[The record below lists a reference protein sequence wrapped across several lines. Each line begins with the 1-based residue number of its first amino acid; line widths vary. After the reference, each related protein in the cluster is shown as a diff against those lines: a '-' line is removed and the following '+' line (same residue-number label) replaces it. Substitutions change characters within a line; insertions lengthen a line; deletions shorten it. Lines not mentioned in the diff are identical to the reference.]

1 MTIQIF
7 DHSKHQLNNYS
18 SFLSASKC
26 RYSFFIQESVAFMA
40 EIETQSSNEGDKARH
55 RGGEWG
61 FEGRAG

>member
-26 RYSFFIQESVAFMA
+26 LYLFFIQESVAVRE
-40 EIETQSSNEGDKARH
+40 EIETQPSNEGDKAQRW
-55 RGGEWG
+55 GGE
-61 FEGRAG
+61 